1 MNARTDI
8 QQHTRTI
15 SQQLAAFTTSLELD
29 DVPQSV
35 RERAKHLML
44 DSIGLACATLDLPY
58 ATSTLAAMQELGSG
72 EATVFG
78 HRQTLALRDAMLL
91 NGLLIHSLDF
101 DDTHARGVIHSTAS
115 ALPCAFNLAERE
127 NASGA
132 DLLTAY
138 LCAMEVSTRVGAAA
152 ASGFHNAGFHPTGLA
167 AAFGC
172 SLAAARLLGL
182 DEQAAQHAQGIALSM
197 ASGSLE
203 FLQDGAWTKRLHPGW
218 AAVAGTTAATLAK
231 HGYVGPGAPYEGR
244 FGLYA
249 LYLKTPIDAANLAL
263 ATSGLGET
271 WEIDGVA
278 LKPIPACHFTH
289 ASSDAAIALH
299 RQHGLRADEIERV
312 EVLVPGATIP
322 IICEPVENKQ
332 KPSNS
337 YDAQFSIPYI
347 VATGLL
353 RGRFVLDD
361 LEPAALADEQIRAL
375 AARVVHV
382 ADPESTYP
390 RHYSGE
396 VIVHTRD
403 GRRLAHREA
412 INRGS
417 ADKPLSNDDIVAKF
431 FDNAQRGVSRDQA
444 ERICEAVL
452 SLDRQPARALAAT
465 LSAAR

>member
-1 MNARTDI
+1 MNARNEI
-8 QQHTRTI
+8 RQQAQTV
-15 SQQLAAFTTSLELD
+15 SQRLASFTTHLQLS
-29 DVPQSV
+29 DVPERV
-35 RERAKHLML
+35 RERAKHLIL
-44 DSIGLACATLDLPY
+44 DSIGLAYATLKLPY
-58 ATSTLAAMQELGSG
+58 ASSTLAAMQELGSG

-78 HRQTLALRDAMLL
+78 HEQKLALRDAMLL

-115 ALPCAFNLAERE
+115 ALPVAFNLAERE

-138 LCAMEVSTRVGAAA
+138 LCAMEVSTRVGSAAK
-152 ASGFHNAGFHPTGLA
+152 SGFHNAGFHPTGLVG
-167 AAFGC
+167 AFGC
-172 SLAAARLLGL
+172 ALGAARLLGL
-182 DEQAAQHAQGIALSM
+182 SVEKAQHAQGIVLSM
-197 ASGSLE
+197 ASGNLE

-218 AAVAGTTAATLAK
+218 AAVAGATSATLAK
-231 HGYVGPGAPYEGR
+231 HGYIGPGAAYEGR

-249 LYLKTPIDAANLAL
+249 LYMKQSLEAGDIDI
-263 ATSGLGET
+263 ATAGLGET

-299 RQHGLRADEIERV
+299 RAHGLKASDIERV
-312 EVLVPGATIP
+312 IVRVPGPTIP
-322 IICEPVENKQ
+322 IVCEPVAPKQ
-332 KPSNS
+332 NPSNS

-353 RGRFVLDD
+353 HGRFTLDD
-361 LEPAALADEQIRAL
+361 LEPAALSDETVRAL
-375 AARVVHV
+375 AARVVHE
-382 ADPESTYP
+382 ADPDSTYP
-390 RHYSGE
+390 RHYTGE

-403 GRRLAHREA
+403 GRTLTHRES

-417 ADKPLSNDDIVAKF
+417 SDRPLTNDDIVAKF
-431 FDNAQRGVSRDQA
+431 FDNAQRNVSRDAA

-452 SLDRQPARALAAT
+452 SLDAHPARTLAHALA
-465 LSAAR
+465 

>member
-1 MNARTDI
+1 MNACSNT
-8 QQHTRTI
+8 QPQSMTI
-15 SQQLAAFTTSLELD
+15 SQRLATFTTGLELEE
-29 DVPQSV
+29 VPPQV

-44 DSIGLACATLDLPY
+44 DSIGLAYATLDLPY
-58 ATSTLAAMQELGSG
+58 ATSTLAAMQELGGG

-78 HRQTLALRDAMLL
+78 HRQKLALRDAMLL

-115 ALPCAFNLAERE
+115 ALPCAFNMAEYAG
-127 NASGA
+127 ASGA

-152 ASGFHNAGFHPTGLA
+152 AGGFHNAGFHPTGLA

-182 DEQAAQHAQGIALSM
+182 DEKAAQHAQGIALSM

-218 AAVAGTTAATLAK
+218 AAAAGTTAAMLAR
-231 HGYVGPGAPYEGR
+231 HGYVGPGVPYEGR

-249 LYLKTPIDAANLAL
+249 LYLKAPLDAEHLAL

-289 ASSDAAIALH
+289 ASSDAAIALY
-299 RQHGLRADEIERV
+299 RQHGLRPDEIERV
-312 EVLVPGATIP
+312 IVLVPGATIP
-322 IICEPVENKQ
+322 IVCEPVENKQ
-332 KPSNS
+332 RPANS

-361 LEPAALADEQIRAL
+361 LEPAALADEQVRAL
-375 AARVVHV
+375 AARVTHE
-382 ADPESTYP
+382 ADPDTTYP

-431 FDNAQRGVSRDQA
+431 YDNALRGISREQA
-444 ERICEAVL
+444 SRICEAVL
-452 SLDRQPARALAAT
+452 SLERQPARELAKA
-465 LSAAR
+465 LSAPL

>member
-1 MNARTDI
+1 MNARTDL
-8 QQHTRTI
+8 QQTQTI
-15 SQQLAAFTTSLELD
+15 SQQLAAFTTQLKLD
-29 DVPQSV
+29 DVPKDV
-35 RERAKHLML
+35 RERAKHLIL
-44 DSIGLACATLDLPY
+44 DSIGLAYATLTLPY
-58 ATSTLAAMQELGSG
+58 ATSTLAAMQELGGG

-78 HRQTLALRDAMLL
+78 YRERLALRDAMLL

-127 NASGA
+127 GVSGA

-138 LCAMEVSTRVGAAA
+138 LCAMEVSTRVGTAAR
-152 ASGFHNAGFHPTGLA
+152 SGFHNAGFHPTGLA

-172 SLAAARLLGL
+172 SLAAARLLRL
-182 DEQAAQHAQGIALSM
+182 DAEAAQHAQGIALSM
-197 ASGSLE
+197 AAGSLE

-231 HGYVGPGAPYEGR
+231 HGYIGPGAPYEGR

-249 LYLKTPIDAANLAL
+249 LYLKTPLDASDLAL
-263 ATSGLGET
+263 ATSGLGQT

-289 ASSDAAIALH
+289 ASSDAAVALH
-299 RQHGLRADEIERV
+299 RAHGLRAEEIERV
-312 EVLVPGATIP
+312 VVRVPGPTIP
-322 IICEPVENKQ
+322 IVCEPVANKQ
-332 KPSNS
+332 KPANS

-353 RGRFVLDD
+353 HGRFTLDD
-361 LEPAALADEQIRAL
+361 LDPAALADEATRAL
-375 AARVVHV
+375 AARVTHE
-382 ADPESTYP
+382 ADPDSTYP
-390 RHYSGE
+390 LHYTGE

-403 GRRLAHREA
+403 GRRLAHREP

-417 ADKPLSNDDIVAKF
+417 ADRPLSNADIVAKF
-431 FDNAQRGVSRDQA
+431 FDNAQRGISRSDA
-444 ERICEAVL
+444 GRICEAVL
-452 SLDRQPARALAAT
+452 TLDQQPARALADA
-465 LSAAR
+465 LRAVQ

>member
-1 MNARTDI
+1 MNARTEI
-8 QQHTRTI
+8 QHDTQTI
-15 SQQLAAFTTSLELD
+15 SQQLAAFTTQLKVE
-29 DVPQSV
+29 DVPQQV

-44 DSIGLACATLDLPY
+44 DSIGLAFATVKLPY
-58 ATSTLAAMQELGSG
+58 ATSTLAAMEELGTG
-72 EATVFG
+72 ESTVFG
-78 HRQTLALRDAMLL
+78 HRQKLALRDAMLL

-115 ALPCAFNLAERE
+115 ALPCALNLAERE

-152 ASGFHNAGFHPTGLA
+152 TSGFHQAGFHPTGLA

-172 SLAAARLLGL
+172 SLAAARLLDL
-182 DEQAAQHAQGIALSM
+182 DLAAAQHAQGIALSM

-231 HGYVGPGAPYEGR
+231 HGYIGPSAPYEGR

-249 LYLKTPIDAANLAL
+249 LYLKAPIEAANLAL
-263 ATSGLGET
+263 ATHGLGQT
-271 WEIDGVA
+271 WEINGVA

-299 RQHGLRADEIERV
+299 GEHGLRAEEIERV
-312 EVLVPGATIP
+312 QVLIPGPTIP

-332 KPSNS
+332 KPTNS

-361 LEPAALADEQIRAL
+361 LEPGALADQEVRAL
-375 AARVVHV
+375 ASRVVHE
-382 ADPESTYP
+382 ADPNSTYP

-403 GRRLAHREA
+403 GRRFSHREA

-417 ADKPLSNDDIVAKF
+417 DDKPLGNADIVAKF
-431 FDNAQRGVSRDQA
+431 YDNAQRNVSRSEA

-452 SLDRQPARALAAT
+452 TLDRHPARALAQA
-465 LSAAR
+465 LSVVR

>member
-1 MNARTDI
+1 MNARNEM
-8 QQHTRTI
+8 QQQAQTI
-15 SQQLAAFTTSLELD
+15 SQQLAAFTTRLQLE
-29 DVPQSV
+29 DVPRDV
-35 RERAKHLML
+35 RERAKHLIL
-44 DSIGLACATLDLPY
+44 DSIGLSYATVGLPY
-58 ATSTLAAMQELGSG
+58 ATSTLAAMQELGGG

-78 HRQTLALRDAMLL
+78 HRERLALRDAMLL

-127 NASGA
+127 DASGA
-132 DLLTAY
+132 DLLLAY

-152 ASGFHNAGFHPTGLA
+152 KSGFHHAGFHPTGLA

-172 SLAAARLLGL
+172 ALAAARLLNL
-182 DEQAAQHAQGIALSM
+182 DEEAARHAQGIALSM

-231 HGYVGPGAPYEGR
+231 HGYIGPGAPYEGR

-249 LYLKTPIDAANLAL
+249 LYLKASSDAPDLAL
-263 ATSGLGET
+263 ATRGLGET

-289 ASSDAAIALH
+289 ASSDAAIALY
-299 RQHGLRADEIERV
+299 REHGLRAEEIERV
-312 EVLVPGATIP
+312 VVRVPEATIP
-322 IICEPVENKQ
+322 IVCEPVANKQ

-353 RGRFVLDD
+353 HGRFTLDD
-361 LEPAALADEQIRAL
+361 LDPAALGDEAVRAL
-375 AARVVHV
+375 AARVTHE
-382 ADPESTYP
+382 ADPDTTFP
-390 RHYSGE
+390 LHYTGE

-403 GRRLAHREA
+403 GRRLMHREA

-417 ADKPLSNDDIVAKF
+417 ADRPLSNDDIVAKF
-431 FDNAQRGVSRDQA
+431 YDNAQRGVSRAEA

-452 SLDRQPARALAAT
+452 SLDRQPARALASVLRA
-465 LSAAR
+465 S

>member
-1 MNARTDI
+1 MNARTDT
-8 QQHTRTI
+8 QVQTI
-15 SQQLAAFTTSLELD
+15 SQQLAAFTTNLNLS
-29 DVPQSV
+29 DVPQDV
-35 RERAKHLML
+35 RERAKHLIL
-44 DSIGLACATLDLPY
+44 DSIGLSYATLTLPY
-58 ATSTLAAMQELGSG
+58 TTSTLAAMQELGNG

-78 HRQTLALRDAMLL
+78 HRERLALRDAMLL

-115 ALPCAFNLAERE
+115 ALPVAFNLAERE
-127 NASGA
+127 DASGA

-138 LCAMEVSTRVGAAA
+138 LCAMEVSTRVGSAAK
-152 ASGFHNAGFHPTGLA
+152 SGFHNAGFHPTGLA

-172 SLAAARLLGL
+172 SLAAARLLKL
-182 DEQAAQHAQGIALSM
+182 DAAAAQHAQGIALSM

-231 HGYVGPGAPYEGR
+231 HGYIGPGAPYEGR
-244 FGLYA
+244 FGLYS
-249 LYLKTPIDAANLAL
+249 LYLKTPVEASGLAL
-263 ATSGLGET
+263 ATAGLGET

-289 ASSDAAIALH
+289 ASSDAAIELYRA
-299 RQHGLRADEIERV
+299 HGLRADEIERIV
-312 EVLVPGATIP
+312 VRVPGPTIP
-322 IICEPVENKQ
+322 IICEPVANKQ

-353 RGRFVLDD
+353 HGRFTLDD
-361 LEPAALADEQIRAL
+361 LDPSALSNEEVRAL
-375 AARVVHV
+375 AARVTHE
-382 ADPESTYP
+382 ADPDTTFP
-390 RHYSGE
+390 QHYTGE

-403 GRRLAHREA
+403 GRTLTHRES

-417 ADKPLSNDDIVAKF
+417 ADRPLSNADIVAKF
-431 FDNAQRGVSRDQA
+431 FDNARRGVSHDEA

-452 SLDRQPARALAAT
+452 SLDRQPARALAKA
-465 LSAAR
+465 LSA